1 MNKNEIQKDW
11 DTITYIIEKKRRAM
25 RYYFSIGEVMQ
36 IREIKKK
43 YSFWNKVSIYFLQ
56 NYLWHEL
63 KR

>member
-1 MNKNEIQKDW
+1 MTRLKHLFRKTQMNKNEIQKDW

-43 YSFWNKVSIYFLQ
+43 YSF
-56 NYLWHEL
+56 
-63 KR
+63 